1 MTFIPLLG
9 YYLLRPK
16 AENIHFLDMPFYETG
31 RVKKKPLSERDIQL
45 CEELIRRV
53 LLFREGQP
61 FDPILVA
68 QSETNLRRLDFIKVA
83 SITAHEPHDGVVD
96 IVRADVS
103 WKGGVTP
110 VMKTAHL
117 AESFGVRCELHT
129 TIYHPLEVV
138 NLHCCAAISNCEF
151 LELLYP
157 ISYMDFGMKRAL
169 EIDAHGYARLPE
181 APGIGVDWDWDF
193 IDNCTIQRL

>member
-1 MTFIPLLG
+1 M
-9 YYLLRPK
+9 
-16 AENIHFLDMPFYETG
+16 
-31 RVKKKPLSERDIQL
+31 
-45 CEELIRRV
+45 
-53 LLFREGQP
+53 
-61 FDPILVA
+61 
-68 QSETNLRRLDFIKVA
+68 
-83 SITAHEPHDGVVD
+83 
-96 IVRADVS
+96 VRTDVS

-129 TIYHPLEVV
+129 TIYHPLEIV

-157 ISYMDFGMKRAL
+157 TSYMDFGMKCPID
-169 EIDAHGYARLPE
+169 IDAGGYAHPPQ

-193 IDNCTIQRL
+193 IDNCTIKVL